1 LCREL
6 AGGIIFALERTVART
21 AEFGLTLLPPFAAG
35 VSSRGST
42 MALLAPP
49 PAPPRVAVDDH
60 DGLKRLR
67 FRLWQILASAVTALV
82 TIWLCTFGPIPAILA
97 LMVAKH
103 VLVAI
108 LLMGLGVDGPRSG
121 R

>member
-1 LCREL
+1 
-6 AGGIIFALERTVART
+6 
-21 AEFGLTLLPPFAAG
+21 
-35 VSSRGST
+35 

-49 PAPPRVAVDDH
+49 PAPPRVALGGEN

-67 FRLWQILASAVTALV
+67 FRLLQILASTVTVLV
-82 TIWLCTFGPIPAILA
+82 TIWLCTFGAIPAILA
-97 LMVAKH
+97 LMTAKH

-108 LLMGLGVDGPRSG
+108 LLMGLGVDAPRAG